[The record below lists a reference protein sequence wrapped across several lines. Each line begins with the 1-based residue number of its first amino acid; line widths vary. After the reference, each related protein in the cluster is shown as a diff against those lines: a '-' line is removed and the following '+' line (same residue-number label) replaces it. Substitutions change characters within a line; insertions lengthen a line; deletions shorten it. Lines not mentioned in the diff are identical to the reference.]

1 MSKIID
7 ITDKLDFEENPRLK
21 VKDIEL
27 EVDASAENLLKVM
40 GLATDEPTAK
50 DVLEMC
56 EIIFTKESKYR
67 LELPTETATELQRM
81 LNEYAKFIGKSS
93 LAVAHT
99 HEHWR
104 EL

>member
-40 GLATDEPTAK
+40 GLATD
-50 DVLEMC
+50 VL
-56 EIIFTKESKYR
+56 
-67 LELPTETATELQRM
+67 LP
-81 LNEYAKFIGKSS
+81 F
-93 LAVAHT
+93 
-99 HEHWR
+99 
-104 EL
+104 

>member
-56 EIIFTKESKYR
+56 EIIFTKESKKK
-67 LELPTETATELQRM
+67 LDSLH
-81 LNEYAKFIGKSS
+81 LNFKDYTTVVMAAIN
-93 LAVAHT
+93 LASGS
-99 HEHWR
+99 EN
-104 EL
+104 EQSGE

>member
-56 EIIFTKESKYR
+56 EIIFTKESKKK
-67 LELPTETATELQRM
+67 LDSLH
-81 LNEYAKFIGKSS
+81 LNFKDYNTVVMAAIN
-93 LAVAHT
+93 LASGC
-99 HEHWR
+99 EN
-104 EL
+104 EQSGE

>member
-56 EIIFTKESKYR
+56 EIIFTKESKKKLGLIKQRNKEYGSKTFTDTKSDHIYR
-67 LELPTETATELQRM
+67 
-81 LNEYAKFIGKSS
+81 
-93 LAVAHT
+93 
-99 HEHWR
+99 
-104 EL
+104 